1 MNLMKKLREELANKL
16 ANAAADIA
24 ENSVDHCNPQ
34 GKEAI
39 RQLVK
44 NRTDQLLNPADKK
57 NVLPSDPNEPLVFR
71 SNHDDKPF
79 KVEVKNLGS
88 VWDEIQKRKAIN
100 ESIINKAE
108 VRVEWV
114 LKF

>member
-1 MNLMKKLREELANKL
+1 MNLMKELRDQLANKL
-16 ANAAADIA
+16 ADTAADIA
-24 ENSVDHCNPQ
+24 ESSVDHCNPQ

-44 NRTDQLLNPADKK
+44 HRTDQLLDPADQKH
-57 NVLPSDPNEPLVFR
+57 VIPSDPNEPLVFR
-71 SNHDDKPF
+71 SSLDDKPF

-88 VWDEIQKRKAIN
+88 VWNEIQKRKKLDDD
-100 ESIINKAE
+100 IINKAE
-108 VRVEWV
+108 VRVEWA

>member
-1 MNLMKKLREELANKL
+1 MNLMKELRNQLASKL

-44 NRTDQLLNPADKK
+44 AQTDQLLNPADQKH
-57 NVLPSDPNEPLVFR
+57 VIPSDPDESLVFR
-71 SNHDDKPF
+71 SCHDDRPF
-79 KVEVKNLGS
+79 KIEVKNLGS
-88 VWDEIQKRKAIN
+88 VWEEVQKRKAIDD
-100 ESIINKAE
+100 SILNKAE
-108 VRVEWV
+108 IRVEWA

>member
-1 MNLMKKLREELANKL
+1 MNLMKELRDQLANKL

-44 NRTDQLLNPADKK
+44 NQTDQLLNPADKR

-88 VWDEIQKRKAIN
+88 VWNEIQKRKAIDEN
-100 ESIINKAE
+100 VINKAE
-108 VRVEWV
+108 IRVMWEMS
-114 LKF
+114 F